1 MTFRNRDSQDFA
13 RALKMPASKLGVNGV
28 ILLGKSTQKNKL
40 HCNFPHSCFVNI
52 HAVKIKLF
60 SVCAIMVAM
69 LSCGSNLRAV
79 TTPTVQTLGGDAAI
93 QSQFQPVVFSDTAEA
108 GMLRHAY
115 AILSTGDHDY
125 KGHRVK
131 AMHAVE
137 AATDLLGMNI
147 RGDNTDRQ
155 PQALSDATLRGAEG
169 LLKSVL
175 GSAEVKSQ
183 KRVTKHIDEAIKQ
196 INLALS
202 IR

>member
-1 MTFRNRDSQDFA
+1 MCVERQNPPAASSPQRMTVETEFF
-13 RALKMPASKLGVNGV
+13 
-28 ILLGKSTQKNKL
+28 
-40 HCNFPHSCFVNI
+40 HCNFPHGCFVNI
-52 HAVKIKLF
+52 DTMNIKLF
-60 SVCAIMVAM
+60 PVCAIVVGI
-69 LSCGSNLRAV
+69 LSCGSNLRAI
-79 TTPTVQTLGGDAAI
+79 TTPTAQILGGNAAV

-137 AATDLLGMNI
+137 AAADLLGMNI
-147 RGDNTDRQ
+147 RGDNKDRQ
-155 PQALSDATLRGAEG
+155 PQALSDATLREAEG
-169 LLKSVL
+169 LLQSVL